1 MAIYTP
7 RGLKIRLSQ
16 AYAFALMARL
26 FPRIDAFRV
35 LQLTEE
41 VENLASL
48 ATFIAGV
55 VAFASR
61 LDPVMVGFVVG
72 VTCFGFKMSHLFGFG
87 LFIPPFTLK
96 LLLPLSRVYSC
107 FSGYGILFIALLV
120 FGFFMVGWQG
130 VVAFIVARVAAGCLA
145 GGIGLA
151 YAKSVF
157 KKTGISI
164 TASERSF
171 FHAYQLSADRVGV
184 TRSLEVAEKEMT
196 PENWQHVYRDLTI
209 KWPVVAARFTPD

>member
-7 RGLKIRLSQ
+7 RGLKIRLGQ

-55 VAFASR
+55 VAFAAR
-61 LDPVMVGFVVG
+61 LDPVTVGVVVG
-72 VTCFGFKMSHLFGFG
+72 VTFFSFKMSHLFG
-87 LFIPPFTLK
+87 LFILPFK
-96 LLLPLSRVYSC
+96 PLLPLSRVYSW
-107 FSGYGILFIALLV
+107 FSGYGILLIALLV

-130 VVAFIVARVAAGCLA
+130 VVAFVVARIATGWLL
-145 GGIGLA
+145 GGTNLA
-151 YAKSVF
+151 YARFVF
-157 KKTGISI
+157 KKTGIAI

-171 FHAYQLSADRVGV
+171 FHAYRLLADQVGV
-184 TRSLEVAEKEMT
+184 TRSLEVSEEEMK
-196 PENWQHVYRDLTI
+196 PENWLHVYTDLMS
-209 KWPVVAARFTPD
+209 KWPVVTARFTSD

>member
-7 RGLKIRLSQ
+7 RGLKIRLSD

-55 VAFASR
+55 IAFAAR
-61 LDPVMVGFVVG
+61 LDLIMIGVVIG
-72 VTCFGFKMSHLFGFG
+72 VTHLSFKMSHLFG
-87 LFIPPFTLK
+87 LFIPPFK
-96 LLLPLSRVYSC
+96 LLLPLSRVYSW
-107 FSGYGILFIALLV
+107 FSGYSIFLIALLIY
-120 FGFFMVGWQG
+120 GFFMVGWQG
-130 VVAFIVARVAAGCLA
+130 VVAFSVARITAGLLG
-145 GGIGLA
+145 GGIELA
-151 YAKSVF
+151 YDNLVF
-157 KKTGISI
+157 KKTGIAV

-171 FHAYQLSADRVGV
+171 FHAYRLLADQVGIM
-184 TRSLEVAEKEMT
+184 RSLEVAEEEMKPT
-196 PENWQHVYRDLTI
+196 NWKPVFLDLMS
-209 KWPVVAARFTPD
+209 KWPAVVSRFTPD

>member
-7 RGLKIRLSQ
+7 RGLKIRLGQ
-16 AYAFALMARL
+16 AYVFALMARL
-26 FPRIDAFRV
+26 FPSIDAFRV

-55 VAFASR
+55 VAFAAR
-61 LDPVMVGFVVG
+61 LDPVMVGVVVG
-72 VTCFGFKMSHLFGFG
+72 VTCFSFKMSHLFG
-87 LFIPPFTLK
+87 LFIPPFK
-96 LLLPLSRVYSC
+96 LLLPLSRVYSW
-107 FSGYGILFIALLV
+107 FSGYGVFFVALLV

-130 VVAFIVARVAAGCLA
+130 VVAFIVARVTAGWLA
-145 GGIGLA
+145 GGIDLA
-151 YAKSVF
+151 YAKFVF
-157 KKTGISI
+157 NKTGIVI

-171 FHAYQLSADRVGV
+171 FHAYRLSADQVGV
-184 TRSLEVAEKEMT
+184 TRSLEVAEEEMK
-196 PENWQHVYRDLTI
+196 PENWQHVYTDLTI